1 MPEKPDLKNFYEST
15 QPLPDS
21 ILIFSQSASKRI
33 TSKETFVNLSNIGF
47 AMLAHLKAD
56 SFENLEKHKSLK
68 NYYLL
73 TESCKNLKII
83 TDQKTINPT
92 AVPMIQ
98 RYMKIFEAYE
108 KQNGLTNPYV
118 KKEGKEPGDN

>member
-1 MPEKPDLKNFYEST
+1 MAEKPDLKNFYEST

-21 ILIFSQSASKRI
+21 ILNFYHAASQRI

-56 SFENLEKHKSLK
+56 SFENLERHSSLK
-68 NYYLL
+68 HYSLL
-73 TESCKNLKII
+73 SKSCKNLKII

-118 KKEGKEPGDN
+118 KKLGKEPGDN